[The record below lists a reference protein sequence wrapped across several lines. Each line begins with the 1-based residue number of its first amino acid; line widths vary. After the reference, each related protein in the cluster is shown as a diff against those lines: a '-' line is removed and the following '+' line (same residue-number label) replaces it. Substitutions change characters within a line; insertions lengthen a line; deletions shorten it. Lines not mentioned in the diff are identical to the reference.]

1 MCTFMA
7 FHYIS
12 TYKLFLKFAFFF
24 KADSSVYKKANIDH
38 VVDCMFWLFIYSL
51 FITYTHTLSLPVV
64 LARRTTADFCAMSA
78 KRPVIGILCV
88 FMYNEDER
96 EKTFFFLCRG
106 GMYSAHS
113 TWRN

>member
-1 MCTFMA
+1 
-7 FHYIS
+7 
-12 TYKLFLKFAFFF
+12 
-24 KADSSVYKKANIDH
+24 
-38 VVDCMFWLFIYSL
+38 MFWLVIYL
-51 FITYTHTLSLPVV
+51 FSIYHTHTHTHTHLPVV

-106 GMYSAHS
+106 GMYSAQNGCTIQHDVIEKKES
-113 TWRN
+113 FYFIFLFLFFLFSFYSILL